1 MDPAERDVAR
11 DERGKDEGGDGCC
24 AARLQRGLEKPLK
37 AHSPALRS
45 GRGGPLGCQH
55 FLPRYPVP
63 QVRLDTA
70 TCDSFTTP
78 SDAYWDAVLACPQC
92 TLKGCGYCKT
102 SLRVCQ
108 WRVLYY

>member
-1 MDPAERDVAR
+1 MMMMMMVKFVLMVLPATVV
-11 DERGKDEGGDGCC
+11 RGAEGASGS
-24 AARLQRGLEKPLK
+24 ATAT
-37 AHSPALRS
+37 ASPAATTS
-45 GRGGPLGCQH
+45 ALGM
-55 FLPRYPVP
+55 V
-63 QVRLDTA
+63 LDTA